1 MFTSATGSLSAA
13 FMSLQTDP
21 EENGWEVQ
29 AAEVFALIF
38 FFFLSL
44 IEEDNF

>member
-38 FFFLSL
+38 FFSVF
-44 IEEDNF
+44 N